1 MSKKPQHQNSSLV
14 QVGKVVGVHGIK
26 GEIKILP
33 YGECEKKPWKRLYLN
48 KDGEQKEY
56 AIKGLRP
63 HTGVILAGILGC
75 DTRNSALEL
84 IDSEVLVDKSNLP
97 ELPEGEYYH
106 FEVLGM
112 EVFTEDNVFLGT
124 IDDILSTGS
133 NDVYVVKGGS
143 KGSRGEALLPAIKDV
158 VISVDVEKKRM
169 TVRLMQG
176 LIPEDEI

>member
-33 YGECEKKPWKRLYLN
+33 YGECEKKPWKMLYLN
-48 KDGEQKEY
+48 KNGEQKEY
-56 AIKGLRP
+56 AIKGLKP
-63 HTGVILAGILGC
+63 HKGVILVSLLGY

-84 IDSEVLVDKSNLP
+84 IGSEVLVDKSHLP

-106 FEVLGM
+106 FELLGM
-112 EVFTEDNVFLGT
+112 EVWTEDNIFLGI
-124 IDDILSTGS
+124 IDDIFSTGG
-133 NDVYVVKGGS
+133 NDVYAVKGS
-143 KGSRGEALLPAIKDV
+143 KGELLLPAIKDV